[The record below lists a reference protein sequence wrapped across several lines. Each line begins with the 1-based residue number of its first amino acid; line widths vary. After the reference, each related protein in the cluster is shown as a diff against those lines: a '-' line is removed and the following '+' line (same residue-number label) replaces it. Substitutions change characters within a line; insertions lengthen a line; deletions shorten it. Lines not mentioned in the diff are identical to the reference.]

1 MATSHLGVPS
11 ERIGWYVRRRQMSK
25 RAPLIWIDDAGNG
38 HLAPNMNDL
47 PLKLQESIKEM
58 ASGIAVAVALIR
70 NGKQPTKRQAEQ
82 LVADAEEAVNIL
94 LRMLFIR
101 IPQEEIEQ
109 REWSEKLQFVVRW
122 LDLQG
127 IPFALAA

>member
-1 MATSHLGVPS
+1 
-11 ERIGWYVRRRQMSK
+11 MSK

-58 ASGIAVAVALIR
+58 ARGIAVAVALIQ

-82 LVADAEEAVNIL
+82 LVADAEEAVTIL

-127 IPFALAA
+127 IPFALSA